1 MAKGTE
7 QHSVLVLGDPHGG
20 NMGICGLEKEIGW
33 KLTGGGADAVI
44 ERFFVAAGEGAE
56 GFVADSE
63 ENDGDE
69 GEEEGCC

>member
-1 MAKGTE
+1 MEKIWVYAVLKGGSKRWE
-7 QHSVLVLGDPHGG
+7 
-20 NMGICGLEKEIGW
+20 
-33 KLTGGGADAVI
+33 LTGGCADAVI

-69 GEEEGCC
+69 GEKEGCC

>member
-1 MAKGTE
+1 
-7 QHSVLVLGDPHGG
+7 
-20 NMGICGLEKEIGW
+20 MGICGLEKEIGW

-44 ERFFVAAGEGAE
+44 ECFFVAAGEGAE

-69 GEEEGCC
+69 REEEGCC